1 MELQHRGIDPF
12 FFIIFLFLTLQTL
25 KKYVTPFLFIFLSSY
40 RRSLRL
46 ESGGYARLADGAAVA
61 TLGDTSVLITAVSK
75 ARLGPS
81 PGFMPLTVDY
91 RQKYAAAGRIPSNFL
106 RRELAPTDKEIL
118 TGRVIGGW
126 RLGYGHGGRGGRR
139 RDTSFVEEGVKKTF
153 LFIFERGGKETFL
166 FIYGNGK
173 HI

>member
-1 MELQHRGIDPF
+1 MELQHRGIDTF

-25 KKYVTPFLFIFLSSY
+25 KETSLLFLFIFLSSY
-40 RRSLRL
+40 SRSLRL

-75 ARLGPS
+75 ARPGPS

-126 RLGYGHGGRGGRR
+126 RLGYGHGGG
-139 RDTSFVEEGVKKTF
+139 EEGEGTLALWRKGVRRHF
-153 LFIFERGGKETFL
+153 
-166 FIYGNGK
+166 Y
-173 HI
+173 